1 MWVAPEIKDPVAL
14 LAPTRK
20 NIGVFG
26 AVSATDGKLVTR
38 KEEGRFNALT
48 FLDYLQLLIQ
58 HRRPGRK
65 IILIVDNARWHHAKL
80 LRPWLEEN
88 RHLIELFFLPAYSPD
103 FNVIERVWKLTRRLC
118 THNRF
123 FATLD
128 ELADSVFTQFE
139 EWEKENP
146 TLARL
151 CAIN

>member
-20 NIGVFG
+20 SVGVFG
-26 AVSATDGKLVTR
+26 AVSVDGGKLVTR
-38 KEEGRFNALT
+38 KEQGRFNAQT
-48 FLDYLQLLIQ
+48 FLDFLQLLVQ

-65 IILIVDNARWHHAKL
+65 IILVVDNARWHHAKL

-88 RHLIELFFLPAYSPD
+88 KDRIELFFLPAYSPD
-103 FNVIERVWKLTRRLC
+103 LNVIERVWKMTRRLC

-123 FATLD
+123 FPTLE
-128 ELADSVFTQFE
+128 ELIDSVFAQFK
-139 EWEKENP
+139 EWEKENQ